1 MTFPKLLGMLGTD
14 IAENFADRIFEAFS
28 SNKIN
33 INLCEYLKYI
43 DIYHYGDE
51 HERCRVTLKLMDYSG
66 DGKITLQDFQK
77 YISLIMMAVKKVNPG
92 VMPDLLSITDVQ
104 NLFYKISD
112 GKDVF
117 TYDDFK
123 KVYDEKP
130 ELVSWIDYFKNS
142 NNDILLII
150 NDNIRL
156 LIGTIREFLKNFAVN
171 LTDVL
176 ITDKKSID
184 FSLLTEKI
192 NEFNKDINKKQKKF
206 LKSID
211 QFNIRTIFNKL
222 LNNPNENKKYE
233 PIEVIKSQKKS
244 NIFTNK
250 VSDKLIEMPLEKE
263 INIDSNGINLNVS
276 NDYIID
282 TTAKLKD
289 DTFTNIHA
297 NLMSNKVDKKKLK
310 KINTFFSNVK
320 QAINKEDTLS
330 IEEKK
335 SEPQTKKKIELEE
348 NEENV
353 PSEESEEPIKE
364 CLAKVVKAGNIT
376 RENEKIK
383 TTSSNMP
390 SNSNNISNNNTVR
403 TNTNILS
410 SNSLLIDTDNINVT
424 ILNKQGGMNKL
435 APLKTKNYPIQ
446 IDEPIVEEEKN
457 HIIMDSNEVKSFLK
471 CLGTFVETSYNVM
484 QNIEESYRWIKK
496 NYLSPIIK
504 KIKHSKQKKKNTES
518 QFATQNIPKKMVKPK
533 KQYLIRAPDN
543 SFKILLNMIMGIQI
557 AVQSTPNYDINP
569 EKEDLTKYLN
579 KMSYSIQTTNF
590 GLKKQETF
598 YLREYAGII
607 FNNIRHTFGYDKDAF
622 IASIS
627 PQDFVTEIMISSQ
640 TIFEEL
646 CSTGKSGSLFYYTR
660 DGKFIV
666 KTIGKDEYKFLKKIL
681 PEYFKHIKSNPN
693 TLITKFFG
701 CYQLVKKVKK
711 RKDKFYF
718 IIMMNIFC
726 TSRDI
731 QLRYDLKGS
740 KIGRRVLKQTKED
753 QKILEMDNYALKD
766 LDLDRIKQKAKIG
779 NKKEPLMEQLR
790 RDAEFLCRISAIDY
804 SLLLGIHKIPN
815 KQDFEKK
822 ETILSAKTFRL
833 EDIKIKNKR
842 NSEIPSNPNQ
852 RFESHKDDSQ
862 SENKL
867 KKVNTVSNNFI
878 NHFNTNNNS
887 ANNPPVISKDNSEN
901 TKLNIALSVS
911 NESNQNELELK
922 SPIFD
927 YEDGGIASEDQNEIY
942 YVGIIDILT
951 EYNCKKSTEHFF
963 KMIYYCS
970 QKMSCVAPPLYR
982 DRFINYMDS
991 VIINSSSIVD
1001 KKENK
1006 NE

>member
-1 MTFPKLLGMLGTD
+1 MYYVYEIVNLKNNKRYIGITNNVK
-14 IAENFADRIFEAFS
+14 RRFS
-28 SNKIN
+28 SHLSALRYNKHVNAKLQRAFNKYGELAFEFN
-33 INLCEYLKYI
+33 IIEKTLCSSEELANKETYYIKYFDSFNNGYNLS
-43 DIYHYGDE
+43 YGGE
-51 HERCRVTLKLMDYSG
+51 GYGKCVCSEKVKSMLRTLKCG
-66 DGKITLQDFQK
+66 
-77 YISLIMMAVKKVNPG
+77 
-92 VMPDLLSITDVQ
+92 
-104 NLFYKISD
+104 YK
-112 GKDVF
+112 
-117 TYDDFK
+117 
-123 KVYDEKP
+123 
-130 ELVSWIDYFKNS
+130 
-142 NNDILLII
+142 
-150 NDNIRL
+150 
-156 LIGTIREFLKNFAVN
+156 
-171 LTDVL
+171 
-176 ITDKKSID
+176 
-184 FSLLTEKI
+184 
-192 NEFNKDINKKQKKF
+192 
-206 LKSID
+206 
-211 QFNIRTIFNKL
+211 
-222 LNNPNENKKYE
+222 
-233 PIEVIKSQKKS
+233 
-244 NIFTNK
+244 
-250 VSDKLIEMPLEKE
+250 
-263 INIDSNGINLNVS
+263 
-276 NDYIID
+276 
-282 TTAKLKD
+282 
-289 DTFTNIHA
+289 
-297 NLMSNKVDKKKLK
+297 
-310 KINTFFSNVK
+310 
-320 QAINKEDTLS
+320 
-330 IEEKK
+330 
-335 SEPQTKKKIELEE
+335 
-348 NEENV
+348 
-353 PSEESEEPIKE
+353 ESEETRKRKSISMKNCSDMKE
-364 CLAKVVKAGNIT
+364 RKIRASNLFRRLWKDNAFREKMRLLNIGNT
-376 RENEKIK
+376 YNLGKNLSDETKEKISK
-383 TTSSNMP
+383 SH
-390 SNSNNISNNNTVR
+390 IG
-403 TNTNILS
+403 
-410 SNSLLIDTDNINVT
+410 
-424 ILNKQGGMNKL
+424 NKNPFYGKHH
-435 APLKTKNYPIQ
+435 T
-446 IDEPIVEEEKN
+446 EEEKN

-693 TLITKFFG
+693 TLITKFLG